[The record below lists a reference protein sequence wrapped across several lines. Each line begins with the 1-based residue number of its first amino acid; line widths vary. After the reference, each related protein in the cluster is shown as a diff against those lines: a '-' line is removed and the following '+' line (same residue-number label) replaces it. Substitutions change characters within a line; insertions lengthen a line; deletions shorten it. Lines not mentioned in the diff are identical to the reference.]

1 MLLPLRQSPL
11 PSKMMK
17 IQPFARKPDGMCREV
32 RSTGGPSRGLVQ
44 QVLTVSLS
52 RQRVKMRRTQSE
64 QSQSALPHQA
74 DLNERCRHFADG
86 PLAEV
91 GRWIFIAALAIPL
104 SAEIAGSTVSATCSA
119 DQGLDGW
126 QHARDDCF
134 VSSRVGVQT
143 VQRLELSIVNK
154 RIIKSRVKQH
164 IVLAGKTREH
174 SGKSVLVFVS
184 KYGLG
189 PQTAKEHGYPP
200 GFEFAKNLRE

>member
-1 MLLPLRQSPL
+1 
-11 PSKMMK
+11 
-17 IQPFARKPDGMCREV
+17 
-32 RSTGGPSRGLVQ
+32 
-44 QVLTVSLS
+44 
-52 RQRVKMRRTQSE
+52 
-64 QSQSALPHQA
+64 
-74 DLNERCRHFADG
+74 
-86 PLAEV
+86 V